1 MPIAR
6 FQMPDGRVA
15 RFEVPDGTTPEQAQS
30 MMQQHFDS
38 QPTELPAS
46 TDQVNIDIQHPENL
60 STEDRQAINADIEA
74 SKKIVAPRGEIG
86 GSYKQ
91 DLKNIGA
98 GALSGAAQI
107 GATILS
113 PIDWAAKKAG
123 IENEYLFPA
132 DRRASIES
140 GLREMGAQP
149 ESTAFKGGQLGA
161 EIAGTAGAGGAIAK
175 GLKFAPQ
182 LSAAVESGG
191 FKLARPA
198 TGLLNNLA
206 TRAAGGAISGGAMT
220 GMVNPEDTA
229 SGAAVGAVFP
239 LAVKGAGKLGSAIM
253 QKATPEVAALAT
265 KAHQYGIEIPADR
278 LVDSKTLNALSAS
291 LNYVPFSGRATTE
304 EKLYSQINKAVS
316 KTIGQDSSNITDAL
330 RKARVDL
337 GSKFDDVLKNNT
349 VNVDDAF
356 LQDLVEHADIATKE
370 LETGQA
376 KIISNQID
384 EIINKAQDG
393 VIDGQ
398 AAYNIKK
405 TLDRIGKQNSPVAY
419 YADEL
424 RRSLMEALNRSMP
437 AEEAASFAKVRQQY
451 GNMLTLDKLA
461 PAGAEG
467 EISMGRLA
475 NMRNVRDPQLRDL
488 VDIAAQFGRT
498 RESPH
503 GAAQR
508 VTLGALAPVAAAVGQ
523 LPLYASV
530 LAGARGANM
539 ALSSNTLRNAML
551 KQGGTAAQ
559 NKLLSSP
566 VARSAI
572 LQGSRAIQQ

>member
-1 MPIAR
+1 MAAKLSYAEWKALKAAKPEDVSVDIS
-6 FQMPDGRVA
+6 PD
-15 RFEVPDGTTPEQAQS
+15 
-30 MMQQHFDS
+30 
-38 QPTELPAS
+38 AS
-46 TDQVNIDIQHPENL
+46 P
-60 STEDRQAINADIEA
+60 EDRAALEAIKSEA
-74 SKKIVAPRGEIG
+74 SSNIPEGKLSYAEWKAQKAAPIDQEQPRGEIG
-86 GSYKQ
+86 YDYKQ
-91 DLKNIGA
+91 DLKNLGT

-123 IENEYLFPA
+123 IENQALFPT
-132 DRRASIES
+132 DRRAAIES

-149 ESTAFKGGQLGA
+149 ESMAFKGGQLGA

-182 LSAAVESGG
+182 LASAVESGG
-191 FKLARPA
+191 FKLAQQGGNA
-198 TGLLNNLA
+198 LA
-206 TRAAGGAISGGAMT
+206 RLGTRAAGGAISGGAMT

-229 SGAAVGAVFP
+229 SGAALGAAFP
-239 LAVKGAGKLGSAIM
+239 IAVKGAGKLGSAIM
-253 QKATPEVAALAT
+253 QKATPEVAALAG
-265 KAHQYGIEIPADR
+265 KAHQYGIDIPADR

-304 EKLYSQINKAVS
+304 EKMYSQINKAVS

-349 VNVDDAF
+349 VNVDDVF
-356 LQDLVEHADIATKE
+356 LQDLVNHADIAGKE

-437 AEEAASFAKVRQQY
+437 AEEAAGFAKVRQQY

-508 VTLGALAPVAAAVGQ
+508 VTLGALAPVAAAAGQ
-523 LPLYASV
+523 LPAYLGAIG
-530 LAGARGANM
+530 LAKGANM
-539 ALSSNTLRNAML
+539 ALSSDTLRNAML
-551 KQGGTAAQ
+551 RQGGAGVQ

-566 VARSAI
+566 VSRSAI

>member
-1 MPIAR
+1 MAGPWEKYKKPSADKT
-6 FQMPDGRVA
+6 F
-15 RFEVPDGTTPEQAQS
+15 
-30 MMQQHFDS
+30 
-38 QPTELPAS
+38 
-46 TDQVNIDIQHPENL
+46 IDISPYA
-60 STEDRQAINADIEA
+60 SPEDRAALEAIQKETGGELVSKPWEKYKSESIEQ
-74 SKKIVAPRGEIG
+74 PRGDIG
-86 GSYKQ
+86 YDYKQ

-123 IENEYLFPA
+123 IENQALFPT
-132 DRRASIES
+132 DRRAAIES
-140 GLREMGAQP
+140 GLRDMGAQP
-149 ESTAFKGGQLGA
+149 ESMAFKGGQLGA

-182 LSAAVESGG
+182 LAAAVESGG

-229 SGAAVGAVFP
+229 SGAALGATFP
-239 LAVKGAGKLGSAIM
+239 IAVKGAGKLGSAIM
-253 QKATPEVAALAT
+253 QKATPEVAALAG
-265 KAHQYGIEIPADR
+265 KARQYGIDIPADR

-304 EKLYSQINKAVS
+304 EKMYSQINKAVS

-349 VNVDDAF
+349 VNVDDVF
-356 LQDLVEHADIATKE
+356 LSDMEEVSRRANSE
-370 LETGQA
+370 LESGPS
-376 KIISNQID
+376 KIIHNQIN
-384 EIINKAQDG
+384 EILNKVKDG
-393 VIDGQ
+393 DIIDGN
-398 AAYNIKK
+398 AAYNIKT
-405 TLDRIGKQNSPVAY
+405 TLDRLSKPGKATIDSAK
-419 YADEL
+419 EL
-424 RRSLMEALNRSMP
+424 KIALMGALNRSLGLD
-437 AEEAASFAKVRQQY
+437 EAAAFAKTRQQY

-508 VTLGALAPVAAAVGQ
+508 VTLGALAPVAAAAGQ
-523 LPLYASV
+523 LPAYLGAIG
-530 LAGARGANM
+530 LAKGANM

-551 KQGGTAAQ
+551 KQGGSGVK
-559 NKLLSSP
+559 NNLLGSP
-566 VARSAI
+566 IGRSAI

>member
-1 MPIAR
+1 MA
-6 FQMPDGRVA
+6 A
-15 RFEVPDGTTPEQAQS
+15 KLSYAEWKALKAAKPE
-30 MMQQHFDS
+30 D
-38 QPTELPAS
+38 
-46 TDQVNIDIQHPENL
+46 VNIDISPDA
-60 STEDRQAINADIEA
+60 SPEDRAALESIQSEAASNIPQGKLSYSEWKAQKSAPIEQPQ
-74 SKKIVAPRGEIG
+74 PRGEIG
-86 GSYKQ
+86 YDYKQ

-123 IENEYLFPA
+123 IENEALFPT
-132 DRRASIES
+132 DRRAAIES

-149 ESTAFKGGQLGA
+149 ESMAFKGGQLGA

-182 LSAAVESGG
+182 LASAVESGG
-191 FKLARPA
+191 FKLAQPA
-198 TGLLNNLA
+198 GNALA
-206 TRAAGGAISGGAMT
+206 RLGARAAGGAVSGGAMT

-229 SGAAVGAVFP
+229 SGAALGAAFP
-239 LAVKGAGKLGSAIM
+239 IAVKGAGKLGSAIM
-253 QKATPEVAALAT
+253 QKATPEVAALAG
-265 KAHQYGIEIPADR
+265 KARQYGIDIPADR

-304 EKLYSQINKAVS
+304 EKMYSQINKAVS

-349 VNVDDAF
+349 VNVDDVF
-356 LQDLVEHADIATKE
+356 LQDLVNHADIAEKE

-405 TLDRIGKQNSPVAY
+405 TLDRIGKQSSPVAY

-424 RRSLMEALNRSMP
+424 RKSLMGALNRSLP
-437 AEEAASFAKVRQQY
+437 EEKALEFAKTRQQY

-508 VTLGALAPVAAAVGQ
+508 VTLGALAPVAAAAGQ
-523 LPLYASV
+523 LPAYLGAIG
-530 LAGARGANM
+530 LAKGANM
-539 ALSSNTLRNAML
+539 ALSSDALRNAML
-551 KQGGTAAQ
+551 RQGGAGVQ

-566 VARSAI
+566 VSRSAI

>member
-1 MPIAR
+1 MAAKLSYAEWKALKSAKPEDVSVDIS
-6 FQMPDGRVA
+6 PD
-15 RFEVPDGTTPEQAQS
+15 
-30 MMQQHFDS
+30 
-38 QPTELPAS
+38 AS
-46 TDQVNIDIQHPENL
+46 P
-60 STEDRQAINADIEA
+60 EDRAALEAIKSEA
-74 SKKIVAPRGEIG
+74 SSNIPEGKLNYYEWKAQKAAPIEQEQPRGEIG
-86 GSYKQ
+86 YDYKQ
-91 DLKNIGA
+91 DLKNLGA

-123 IENEYLFPA
+123 IENQALFPT
-132 DRRASIES
+132 DRRAAIES

-149 ESTAFKGGQLGA
+149 ESMAFKGGQLGA

-182 LSAAVESGG
+182 LASAVESGG
-191 FKLARPA
+191 FKLAQPA
-198 TGLLNNLA
+198 GNALA
-206 TRAAGGAISGGAMT
+206 RLGTRAAGGAISGGAMT

-229 SGAAVGAVFP
+229 SGAALGAAFP
-239 LAVKGAGKLGSAIM
+239 IAVKGAGKLGSAII
-253 QKATPEVAALAT
+253 QKATPEVAALAG
-265 KAHQYGIEIPADR
+265 KARQYGIDIPADR

-349 VNVDDAF
+349 VNVDDVF
-356 LQDLVEHADIATKE
+356 LSDMEEVSRRANSE
-370 LETGQA
+370 LETGPS
-376 KIISNQID
+376 KIIHNQIN
-384 EIINKAQDG
+384 EILNKIKEGDI
-393 VIDGQ
+393 IDGQ
-398 AAYNIKK
+398 AAYNIKT
-405 TLDRIGKQNSPVAY
+405 TLDRLSKPGKATIDSAK
-419 YADEL
+419 EL
-424 RRSLMEALNRSMP
+424 KIALMGALNRSLGP
-437 AEEAASFAKVRQQY
+437 NEAAAFAKTRQQY

-461 PAGAEG
+461 PAGADG

-508 VTLGALAPVAAAVGQ
+508 VTLGALAPVAAAAGQ
-523 LPLYASV
+523 LPAYLGAIG
-530 LAGARGANM
+530 LAKGANM

-551 KQGGTAAQ
+551 KQGGAGVQ
-559 NKLLSSP
+559 NNLLGSP
-566 VARSAI
+566 IGRSAI

>member
-1 MPIAR
+1 MA
-6 FQMPDGRVA
+6 A
-15 RFEVPDGTTPEQAQS
+15 KLSYAEWKALKS
-30 MMQQHFDS
+30 
-38 QPTELPAS
+38 AK
-46 TDQVNIDIQHPENL
+46 PENVNVDI
-60 STEDRQAINADIEA
+60 SQDASPEDRAILESIKAESSSNIPEGKLSYTEWKAQKEQ
-74 SKKIVAPRGEIG
+74 VQPVEQPRGEIG
-86 GSYKQ
+86 YDYKQ
-91 DLKNIGA
+91 DLKNLGA

-123 IENEYLFPA
+123 IENEALFPT
-132 DRRASIES
+132 DRRSAIES

-149 ESTAFKGGQLGA
+149 ESMVFKGGQLGA

-182 LSAAVESGG
+182 LASAVESGG
-191 FKLARPA
+191 FKLAQQGGNA
-198 TGLLNNLA
+198 LA
-206 TRAAGGAISGGAMT
+206 RVGTRAAGGAISGGAMT

-229 SGAAVGAVFP
+229 SGAALGAAFP
-239 LAVKGAGKLGSAIM
+239 IAVKGVGKLGSAIIK
-253 QKATPEVAALAT
+253 KATPEVAALAG
-265 KAHQYGIEIPADR
+265 KARQYGIDIPADR

-291 LNYVPFSGRATTE
+291 LNYVPFSVRATTE
-304 EKLYSQINKAVS
+304 EAVS

-330 RKARVDL
+330 RKERVDL

-349 VNVDDAF
+349 VNVDDVF
-356 LQDLVEHADIATKE
+356 LQDLVNHADIAGKE

-508 VTLGALAPVAAAVGQ
+508 VTLGALAPVAAAAGQ
-523 LPLYASV
+523 LPAYLGAIG
-530 LAGARGANM
+530 LAKGANM

-551 KQGGTAAQ
+551 KQGGAGVQ
-559 NKLLSSP
+559 NNLLSSP
-566 VARSAI
+566 IGRSTI